1 MSGRELILLI
11 LHLLGGLALFIFAI
25 RLMTHSLNAAAGP
38 ALRRGVH
45 VATRGPLRGLA
56 LGTTLGF
63 LLHSGAATCL
73 FVGFLN
79 AGLLTLVQAVVPIA
93 GANLGTTLSMQLVS
107 FKMGDF
113 FYVPIILGAALSV
126 LAPRRPYEQAGTAL
140 VGFGLLFLGMDMMS
154 GAVAPHRD
162 VFTPWLAASH
172 DTGLAGQLVAIGIG
186 AFATFVIQSSGA
198 TLGILF
204 ALSDA
209 GIFHQLDQ
217 VFPLVLGAHIGTCT
231 TALLGSMGT
240 SITARRGA
248 VAHLMFNVI
257 TTAVCLAIAPW
268 LLKTVADSAGTLT
281 RQTANLHTAVML
293 VGVVWALP
301 LRSPFARLVEWI
313 TPSASPVPD
322 SSFLDATL
330 LEKPEQANYQSIR
343 ELQRVARM
351 CQVSFRLNA
360 QIMFR
365 MDRKKLLVV
374 RRTEDA
380 VDEIQRSMR
389 RFLAS
394 LTSRYLSRRQSI
406 LLQHLNR
413 CMIDIE
419 RIGDHNDNLAD
430 LAENRHR
437 AQNAYIPTEAQ
448 GLLFGLFE
456 GADRVLR
463 LVIESLDPENKDFQ
477 ALAHG
482 ILQARDHYAELS
494 LNAKS
499 VFSERIVAHTYPPL
513 VGIFLSD
520 YVAEFDRIVRHAKM
534 IALVESQPWFWIKRQ
549 KLDRVAPEMPPPPDQ
564 KDEPHDFLDKLQQEG
579 FV

>member
-1 MSGRELILLI
+1 M
-11 LHLLGGLALFIFAI
+11 FIFAI
-25 RLMTHSLNAAAGP
+25 RLMTGSLNAAAGP
-38 ALRRGVH
+38 TLRRGIH
-45 VATRGPLRGLA
+45 VATRGPLRGMA
-56 LGTTLGF
+56 LGTSLGF

-79 AGLLTLVQAVVPIA
+79 AGLLTLTQAVAPVV

-113 FYVPIILGAALSV
+113 YFVPIILGVTLSLAL
-126 LAPRRPYEQAGTAL
+126 PRRPYEQAGAAL
-140 VGFGLLFLGMDMMS
+140 VGFGLLFLGMGMMS
-154 GAVAPHRD
+154 DAVSPHREF
-162 VFTPWLAASH
+162 FTPWLASTR
-172 DTGLAGQLVAIGIG
+172 DPGWTGQLVAIGIG
-186 AFATFVIQSSGA
+186 AFATFAIQSSGA

-209 GIFHQLDQ
+209 GIFHHLDQ
-217 VFPLVLGAHIGTCT
+217 IFPLVLGAHIGTCS
-231 TALLGSMGT
+231 TALMGSMGT

-248 VAHLMFNVI
+248 LAHLMFNVL
-257 TTAVCLAIAPW
+257 TTVVCLAIAPW
-268 LLKTVADSAGTLT
+268 LLKVVAGTTDSLT
-281 RQTANLHTAVML
+281 RQTANLHTAIMV
-293 VGVVWALP
+293 VGAVWALP
-301 LRSPFARLVEWI
+301 LRTPLARLVELL
-313 TPSASPVPD
+313 TPSKSPAPD
-322 SSFLDATL
+322 SSFLDASL
-330 LEKPEQANYQSIR
+330 LEKPEQAIYQSLR

-365 MDRKKLLVV
+365 MDRKKLLIV

-380 VDEIQRSMR
+380 VDEIQRAMR
-389 RFLAS
+389 RFLAG

-437 AQNAYIPTEAQ
+437 TQNAYIPTEAQ
-448 GLLFGLFE
+448 DLLFGLFE
-456 GADRVLR
+456 SADHVLK
-463 LVIESLDPENKDFQ
+463 LVIESLDPETTNFQ
-477 ALAHG
+477 ATAQG
-482 ILQARDHYAELS
+482 ILQARDRYAELS

-499 VFSERIVAHTYPPL
+499 IFAERIVAHTYPPL

-520 YVAEFDRIVRHAKM
+520 YVAEFDRIVRHSKM
-534 IALVESQPWFWIKRQ
+534 IALAESQPWFWIKRQ